1 MVNTIAIA
9 YGMDA
14 ADKAAKFYGD
24 LSKEDVAYIEAVMRC
39 DYTTANQ
46 LIGIAARRA
55 MPNTICK
62 HLVYR
67 RDNDIVNEY
76 KVERK
81 GNKFRGGSLGN
92 GVYFYGSKEESDSTY
107 GYGYI
112 QRPFYIN
119 VEKVYEMHT
128 PEHEVLSLR
137 NDGRVSSRFT
147 KVVDSV
153 GDGNE
158 YDGIFFPMR
167 LREEWCVL
175 DPRRIKLATVTK
187 DNRGVVI
194 PLSYRFDFTNPDVRF

>member
-1 MVNTIAIA
+1 
-9 YGMDA
+9 MDA
-14 ADKAAKFYGD
+14 ADKAAKFYHD
-24 LSKEDVAYIEAVMRC
+24 LTKDDVAYIEAFMRGEYELAVQMV
-39 DYTTANQ
+39 DY
-46 LIGIAARRA
+46 AARKSMR
-55 MPNTICK
+55 NSRCK

-92 GVYFYGSKEESDSTY
+92 GVYFYGAKDESDKTV
-107 GYGYI
+107 GYGFI
-112 QRPFYIN
+112 QRAFYIN
-119 VEKVYEMHT
+119 VERVYEMHT

-153 GDGNE
+153 GDGKE

-187 DNRGVVI
+187 DDRGVVI